1 MRIRSLLLTINGG
14 KRMVTRSFCRVV
26 LACAIALGL
35 TGTAHAAEPTPSQ
48 VATGVALAPERILQ
62 VDFVLKPQ
70 VSMAQQH
77 AAVEQ
82 WLTRDGGDPLLRGPL
97 ARASAASASDIAQ
110 VKAYL
115 SRYGITD
122 VRPATDGRL
131 LQVRATVAALQ
142 AALGTQL
149 RAVTADGRVGV
160 AAAQG
165 AVAVPAGLQTVV
177 QGVVGLDGTAGAKVT
192 PHGAPLS
199 AARTSLWNSRAVMA
213 SNSGGAEVVRHSIEE
228 LNSAYG
234 ADTLAPASD
243 IVGAVIAAGN
253 LENTLARLQSFQT
266 LHGLSTLVT
275 VVTVG
280 DPSAPGYQSSAASK
294 DSEVE
299 WDMDTQLLVG
309 SAGGLK
315 QLIIYN
321 IPDFS
326 WKSMI
331 DGMAR
336 AADDNLARVVSMS
349 IYAQETQVND
359 AIFQAM
365 DASLSKAVRQG
376 QNFVICSGDDGVYL
390 PLSARANAPYY
401 DTLVGRPD
409 LRQVGWP
416 ASHRYAIAVGATEL
430 QTQGGNPGSY
440 SSERVWNA
448 GVGRQLSQGGIS
460 KIAYAPQWQRTLLP
474 GQTASGYRA
483 VPDVSFNG
491 SFYSSAQIRG
501 TNAQGNE
508 AAWYVWGTSAA
519 APTFAGY
526 IARLLHS
533 HPRLGF
539 VAPQIYQYAS
549 QHNDAQRA
557 HDVVVGSN
565 GLYHDGYNANSGW
578 DFASGW
584 GSMNIGDFDRFL
596 TQALP

>member
-1 MRIRSLLLTINGG
+1 MRIRSLLLKINGG
-14 KRMVTRSFCRVV
+14 KRMVTRSFCRGV

-565 GLYHDGYNANSGW
+565 GLYHDGYNASSGW

-584 GSMNIGDFDRFL
+584 GSMNIGDFDGFL

>member
-1 MRIRSLLLTINGG
+1 M
-14 KRMVTRSFCRVV
+14 MTRSFSQAV
-26 LACAIALGL
+26 LACAVALGM
-35 TGTAHAAEPTPSQ
+35 
-48 VATGVALAPERILQ
+48 TGVAQAAEQAPAQLAVGGALAPQRILQ
-62 VDFVLKPQ
+62 VGLVLKPQ
-70 VSMAQQH
+70 VTMRQQQ

-82 WLTRDGGDPLLRGPL
+82 WLTRDGGDPVLRGQL
-97 ARASAASASDIAQ
+97 ARASAASTRDIAQ

-122 VRPATDGRL
+122 VRPAVDGRL
-131 LQVRATVAALQ
+131 LQVRATAAALQ
-142 AALGTQL
+142 AALGTPL
-149 RAVTADGRVGV
+149 RAVSADGRLGV

-165 AVAVPAGLQTVV
+165 TVAVPAGLQAVV
-177 QGVVGLDGTAGAKVT
+177 QGVVGLDGTAGAEVT

-199 AARTSLWNSRAVMA
+199 AARTSLLNSSAVTA
-213 SNSGGAEVVRHSIEE
+213 ANSGGGAEVVRHSIEE

-253 LENTLARLQSFQT
+253 LENTLARLQSFQD
-266 LHGLSTLVT
+266 LHGLHTPVT

-280 DPSAPGYQSSAASK
+280 DPSAPGYQSDAASK

-315 QLIIYN
+315 RLIIYN

-349 IYAQETQVND
+349 IYGQEIQVND
-359 AIFQAM
+359 AVFQAM
-365 DASLSKAVRQG
+365 DASLTKAVRQG
-376 QNFVICSGDDGVYL
+376 QNFLICSGDDGVYL

-401 DTLVGRPD
+401 DTLAGRPD

-430 QTQGGNPGSY
+430 LTQGGNPGSY
-440 SSERVWNA
+440 ASERVWNA
-448 GVGRQLSQGGIS
+448 GVGRHLSQGGLS

-501 TNAQGNE
+501 TDAQGNE

-519 APTFAGY
+519 TPTFAGY
-526 IARLLHS
+526 IARLLQS
-533 HPRLGF
+533 HPTLGF

-549 QHNDAQRA
+549 QRHDAQRA

-565 GLYHDGYNANSGW
+565 GLYRDGYNASYGW

-596 TQALP
+596 TQAAP

>member
-1 MRIRSLLLTINGG
+1 
-14 KRMVTRSFCRVV
+14 MVTRSFCRGV

-401 DTLVGRPD
+401 DTLVGRRD

-565 GLYHDGYNANSGW
+565 GLYHDGYNASSGW

>member
-1 MRIRSLLLTINGG
+1 M
-14 KRMVTRSFCRVV
+14 MTRSFAQAV
-26 LACAIALGL
+26 LACAVALGM
-35 TGTAHAAEPTPSQ
+35 TGIAQAAEPAPAQ
-48 VATGVALAPERILQ
+48 RAVGGALAPQRILQ
-62 VDFVLKPQ
+62 VGLVLKPQ
-70 VSMAQQH
+70 VSMRQQQ

-82 WLTRDGGDPLLRGPL
+82 WLTRDGGDPLLRDQL
-97 ARASAASASDIAQ
+97 ARASAASTRDIAQ
-110 VKAYL
+110 VEAYL

-131 LQVRATVAALQ
+131 LQVRATAAALQ
-142 AALGTQL
+142 AALGAPL
-149 RAVTADGRVGV
+149 RAMSADGRVGV

-165 AVAVPAGLQTVV
+165 AVAVPAGLQAVV
-177 QGVVGLDGTAGAKVT
+177 QGVVGLDGTAGAKVM

-199 AARTSLWNSRAVMA
+199 AARASLSNSNAVTAA
-213 SNSGGAEVVRHSIEE
+213 SSGGAEVVRHSIEE

-253 LENTLARLQSFQT
+253 LENTLARLQSFQA
-266 LHGLSTLVT
+266 LHGLHTPVT

-280 DPSAPGYQSSAASK
+280 DPGAPGYQSNAASK

-315 QLIIYN
+315 RLIIYN

-326 WKSMI
+326 WNSII

-349 IYAQETQVND
+349 IYGQELQVND
-359 AIFQAM
+359 AVFQAM
-365 DASLSKAVRQG
+365 DASLTKAVRQG
-376 QNFVICSGDDGVYL
+376 QNVVICSGDDGVYL

-401 DTLVGRPD
+401 DSLAGRPD

-430 QTQGGNPGSY
+430 LTQGGNPGRY
-440 SSERVWNA
+440 ASERVWNA
-448 GVGRQLSQGGIS
+448 GVGRQLSQGGVS

-501 TNAQGNE
+501 TDAQGNE

-519 APTFAGY
+519 TPTFAGY
-526 IARLLHS
+526 IARLLQS
-533 HPRLGF
+533 HPNLGF

-549 QHNDAQRA
+549 QRHDAQRA

-565 GLYHDGYNANSGW
+565 GLYRDGYNASYGW
-578 DFASGW
+578 DYASGW

-596 TQALP
+596 TQAAP

>member
-1 MRIRSLLLTINGG
+1 MLLKINGG
-14 KRMVTRSFCRVV
+14 KRMVTRSFCRGV

-565 GLYHDGYNANSGW
+565 GLYHDGYNASSGW

>member
-1 MRIRSLLLTINGG
+1 
-14 KRMVTRSFCRVV
+14 MVTRSFCRVV

-557 HDVVVGSN
+557 HDVVIGSN
-565 GLYHDGYNANSGW
+565 GLYHDGYNASSGW

>member
-1 MRIRSLLLTINGG
+1 M
-14 KRMVTRSFCRVV
+14 
-26 LACAIALGL
+26 

-401 DTLVGRPD
+401 DTL
-409 LRQVGWP
+409 
-416 ASHRYAIAVGATEL
+416 
-430 QTQGGNPGSY
+430 
-440 SSERVWNA
+440 
-448 GVGRQLSQGGIS
+448 
-460 KIAYAPQWQRTLLP
+460 
-474 GQTASGYRA
+474 
-483 VPDVSFNG
+483 
-491 SFYSSAQIRG
+491 
-501 TNAQGNE
+501 
-508 AAWYVWGTSAA
+508 
-519 APTFAGY
+519 
-526 IARLLHS
+526 
-533 HPRLGF
+533 
-539 VAPQIYQYAS
+539 
-549 QHNDAQRA
+549 
-557 HDVVVGSN
+557 
-565 GLYHDGYNANSGW
+565 
-578 DFASGW
+578 
-584 GSMNIGDFDRFL
+584 
-596 TQALP
+596 

>member
-1 MRIRSLLLTINGG
+1 MIIRSLLLKINGG
-14 KRMVTRSFCRVV
+14 KRMVTRSFCRGV

-565 GLYHDGYNANSGW
+565 GLYHDGYNASSGW

>member
-1 MRIRSLLLTINGG
+1 M
-14 KRMVTRSFCRVV
+14 MTRSFAQAV
-26 LACAIALGL
+26 LACAVALGM
-35 TGTAHAAEPTPSQ
+35 TGIAQAAEPAPAQ
-48 VATGVALAPERILQ
+48 GAVGGVLAPQRILQ
-62 VDFVLKPQ
+62 VGLVLKPQ
-70 VSMAQQH
+70 VSMRQQQ

-82 WLTRDGGDPLLRGPL
+82 WLTRDGGDPLLRGQL
-97 ARASAASASDIAQ
+97 ARASVASTRDIAQ

-131 LQVRATVAALQ
+131 LQVRATAAALQ
-142 AALGTQL
+142 AALGAPL
-149 RAVTADGRVGV
+149 RAVSADGRVGV

-165 AVAVPAGLQTVV
+165 AVAVPAGLQAVV

-199 AARTSLWNSRAVMA
+199 AARASLSNSNAVTAA
-213 SNSGGAEVVRHSIEE
+213 SSGGAEVVRHSIEE

-253 LENTLARLQSFQT
+253 LENTLARLQSFQA
-266 LHGLSTLVT
+266 LHGLHTP
-275 VVTVG
+275 VTVG
-280 DPSAPGYQSSAASK
+280 DPGAPGYQSNAASK

-315 QLIIYN
+315 RLIIYN

-326 WKSMI
+326 WNSII

-349 IYAQETQVND
+349 IYGQELQVND
-359 AIFQAM
+359 AVFQAM
-365 DASLSKAVRQG
+365 DASLTKAVRQG
-376 QNFVICSGDDGVYL
+376 QNVVICSGDDGVYL

-401 DTLVGRPD
+401 DSLAGRPD

-430 QTQGGNPGSY
+430 LTQGGNPGRY
-440 SSERVWNA
+440 ASERVWNA
-448 GVGRQLSQGGIS
+448 GVGRQLSQGGVS

-501 TNAQGNE
+501 TDAQGNE

-519 APTFAGY
+519 TPTFAGY
-526 IARLLHS
+526 IARLLQS
-533 HPRLGF
+533 HPNLGF

-549 QHNDAQRA
+549 QRHDAQRA

-565 GLYHDGYNANSGW
+565 GLYRDGYNASYGW

-596 TQALP
+596 TQAAP

>member
-1 MRIRSLLLTINGG
+1 
-14 KRMVTRSFCRVV
+14 MVTRSFSHAV
-26 LACAIALGL
+26 LACAVALGMI
-35 TGTAHAAEPTPSQ
+35 GIAPAAEQAPAQ
-48 VATGVALAPERILQ
+48 LAGGGALAPQRILQ
-62 VDFVLKPQ
+62 VGLVLKPQ
-70 VSMAQQH
+70 VAMRQQH

-82 WLTRDGGDPLLRGPL
+82 WLMRDGGDPLLRGQL
-97 ARASAASASDIAQ
+97 ARASAASTSQIAQ

-131 LQVRATVAALQ
+131 LQVRATAAALQ
-142 AALGTQL
+142 AALGTPL
-149 RAVTADGRVGV
+149 RVVSADGRVGI

-165 AVAVPAGLQTVV
+165 AVAVPAGLQAVV
-177 QGVVGLDGTAGAKVT
+177 QGVVGLDGTAGAKVA

-199 AARTSLWNSRAVMA
+199 AARTSLSNSSAVVA
-213 SNSGGAEVVRHSIEE
+213 ANSGGAEVVRHSIEE

-253 LENTLARLQSFQT
+253 LEHTLVRLQSFQA
-266 LHGLSTLVT
+266 LHGLHTPVT

-280 DPSAPGYQSSAASK
+280 EPGAPGYQSNTASK

-315 QLIIYN
+315 RLIIYN

-326 WKSMI
+326 WNSMI

-349 IYAQETQVND
+349 IYGQEIQVDD
-359 AIFQAM
+359 AVFQAM
-365 DASLSKAVRQG
+365 DASLTKAVRQG

-401 DTLVGRPD
+401 DTLAGRPD

-430 QTQGGNPGSY
+430 LTQGGNPGSY
-440 SSERVWNA
+440 ASERVWNA
-448 GVGRQLSQGGIS
+448 GVGRQLSQGGVS

-501 TNAQGNE
+501 TDAQGNE
-508 AAWYVWGTSAA
+508 AAWYVWGTSTAT
-519 APTFAGY
+519 PTFAGY
-526 IARLLHS
+526 IARLLQS
-533 HPRLGF
+533 HPNLGF

-549 QHNDAQRA
+549 QRHDAQRA

-565 GLYHDGYNANSGW
+565 GLYRDGYNASYGW

-596 TQALP
+596 TQASP

>member
-1 MRIRSLLLTINGG
+1 
-14 KRMVTRSFCRVV
+14 MVTRSFCRGV

-565 GLYHDGYNANSGW
+565 GLYHDGYNASSGW

>member
-1 MRIRSLLLTINGG
+1 
-14 KRMVTRSFCRVV
+14 MVTRSFCRVV

>member
-1 MRIRSLLLTINGG
+1 
-14 KRMVTRSFCRVV
+14 MVTRSFCRGV

-142 AALGTQL
+142 AALGTQP

-565 GLYHDGYNANSGW
+565 GLYHDGYNASSGW

-584 GSMNIGDFDRFL
+584 GSMNIGDFDGFL

>member
-1 MRIRSLLLTINGG
+1 
-14 KRMVTRSFCRVV
+14 MVTRSFCRGV
-26 LACAIALGL
+26 LAFAIALGL

-565 GLYHDGYNANSGW
+565 GLYHDGYNASSGW